1 MSLVAARLRVAGAER
16 TTPSFMRLRLEGADL
31 ALLHDGGPAGLRD
44 TRVKLEIGASEPL
57 GSGVLPA
64 HWYRAWR
71 EMPAATR
78 GVLRTYTVAAVHH
91 DDAGALAAVDVD
103 VLLTDHAGPGVDW
116 ARSEP
121 VGDELVLV
129 GPGAPEP
136 GATGEDADPVGL
148 EYRPGSARDVVLIAD
163 ATALPA
169 ARAIAASE
177 AGGPRRVRAVVT
189 VPSEADRTELGVRT
203 DWVPGT
209 ALVDRAV
216 DVCATTWLRWSRARE
231 LRCGPV
237 RPARQVLPEVDID
250 AETLWETPWLLA
262 HGAAG
267 TDASA
272 TAALTGVANG
282 TSHGPTPEGLG
293 TLSIERPPYFWVAGE
308 AGDVVAVRRAL
319 VRDLGVPRERVAFMG
334 YWRRGRAEVV

>member
-1 MSLVAARLRVAGAER
+1 MNVVAVRLRVAETTR
-16 TTPSFMRLRLEGADL
+16 PTPSFVRLRLEGEDL
-31 ALLHDGGPAGLRD
+31 ALLHDGGEQGLRD
-44 TRVKLEIGASEPL
+44 TRVKLIIGAAEPVP
-57 GSGVLPA
+57 SGVLPDG
-64 HWYRAWR
+64 WYRDWR
-71 EMPAATR
+71 ALPVEVR
-78 GVLRTYTVAAVHH
+78 GVMRTYTIAAVHH
-91 DDAGALAAVDVD
+91 DAEGRVLAVDVD
-103 VLLTDHAGPGVDW
+103 VLLVDHVGPGVDW

-121 VGDELVLV
+121 VGDEVVLV
-129 GPGAPEP
+129 GPGLPEP

-148 EYRPGSARDVVLIAD
+148 EYRPGRARDVVLVAD

-189 VPSEADRTELGVRT
+189 VPSESDRAELGVRT

-267 TDASA
+267 TDAST

-293 TLSIERPPYFWVAGE
+293 TLSVERPPYFWVAGE

-319 VRDLGVPRERVAFMG
+319 VRDLGVPRQRVAFMG

>member
-1 MSLVAARLRVAGAER
+1 MNVVAVRLRVAETTR
-16 TTPSFMRLRLEGADL
+16 PTPSFVRLRLEGEDL

-44 TRVKLEIGASEPL
+44 TRVKLIIGAAEPVP
-57 GSGVLPA
+57 SGVLPA
-64 HWYRAWR
+64 GWYRDWR
-71 EMPAATR
+71 ALPVEVR
-78 GVLRTYTVAAVHH
+78 GVMRTYTIAAVHH
-91 DDAGALAAVDVD
+91 DDAGALSAVDVD
-103 VLLTDHAGPGVDW
+103 VLLVDHAGPGVDW
-116 ARSEP
+116 ARTAA
-121 VGDELVLV
+121 VGDETVLV
-129 GPGAPEP
+129 GPGLPEP
-136 GATGEDADPVGL
+136 GATGEGADPVGL
-148 EYRPGSARDVVLIAD
+148 EYRPGDARDVVLVAD

-169 ARAIAASE
+169 ARAIAQTE

-267 TDASA
+267 TDTST

-293 TLSIERPPYFWVAGE
+293 TLSVERPPYFWVAGE

-334 YWRRGRAEVV
+334 YWRRGRAEAD

>member
-1 MSLVAARLRVAGAER
+1 MSLAAVRLRVAGAER
-16 TTPSFMRLRLEGADL
+16 TTPSFIRLRLEGADL

-44 TRVKLEIGASEPL
+44 TRVKLIIGAAEPVP
-57 GSGVLPA
+57 SGVLPDG
-64 HWYRAWR
+64 WYRDWR
-71 EMPAATR
+71 ALPVEVR
-78 GVLRTYTVAAVHH
+78 GVMRTYTVAAIHH
-91 DDAGALAAVDVD
+91 DAAGTLAAVDID

-121 VGDELVLV
+121 VGDEVVLV
-129 GPGAPEP
+129 GPGLPEP

-148 EYRPGSARDVVLIAD
+148 EYRPGSARDVVLVAD

-189 VPSEADRTELGVRT
+189 VPSDADRTELGIRT
-203 DWVPGT
+203 GWVPGT

-216 DVCATTWLRWSRARE
+216 DVCATTWLRWSRARDM
-231 LRCGPV
+231 RCGPV
-237 RPARQVLPEVDID
+237 RPARQVLPDID
-250 AETLWETPWLLA
+250 IDEETLWETPCLLA
-262 HGAAG
+262 HGG
-267 TDASA
+267 ED
-272 TAALTGVANG
+272 G
-282 TSHGPTPEGLG
+282 
-293 TLSIERPPYFWVAGE
+293 PPYFWVAGE

-334 YWRRGRAEVV
+334 YWRRGRAEAA